1 MVITVVLLGMV
12 AGIASGIAAVM
23 AGIPIWA
30 LAVIYPVG
38 GLACVGLMLSVM
50 FLSMPARTRDA
61 EFTGT
66 AKAN

>member
-23 AGIPIWA
+23 AGMPIWA

-50 FLSMPARTRDA
+50 FLSMPARTRGA

>member
-23 AGIPIWA
+23 AGMPIWA

-38 GLACVGLMLSVM
+38 GLACVVLMLSVM
-50 FLSMPARTRDA
+50 FLSMPASSQDA

>member
-23 AGIPIWA
+23 AGMPIWA

-50 FLSMPARTRDA
+50 FLSMPAHTRDA